1 VTRASDLDIAHHKHR
16 LARGIY
22 PREMEPVVRELL
34 AEIERVRNQR
44 DEIDETFYA
53 WRHRPSQATPRAC
66 PDCGRLDDHLMEDG
80 SWICES
86 CGHVEFPSQATPER
100 SE

>member
-16 LARGIY
+16 LAHGIY

-34 AEIERVRNQR
+34 AEIERVRKQR

-53 WRHRPSQATPRAC
+53 WRHSVAEEA
-66 PDCGRLDDHLMEDG
+66 
-80 SWICES
+80 
-86 CGHVEFPSQATPER
+86 SQATPER
-100 SE
+100 SEP